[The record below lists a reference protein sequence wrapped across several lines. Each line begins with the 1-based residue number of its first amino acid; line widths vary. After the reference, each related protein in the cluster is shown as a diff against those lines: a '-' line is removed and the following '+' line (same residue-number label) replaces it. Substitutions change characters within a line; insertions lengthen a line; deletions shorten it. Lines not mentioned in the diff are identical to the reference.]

1 MSYSNLF
8 EMLKDILTYVE
19 GHPGCVILSKD
30 NPLSR
35 KIGFCVLPA
44 NSWHVCIR
52 NFLSRWINFLEVS
65 PEVLWEIGLPKLKA
79 SFLTSESILIRSKA
93 TEYLS
98 SSSGRIKLALSLT
111 AGVNP
116 LV

>member
-19 GHPGCVILSKD
+19 SHPGCVILSKD

-35 KIGFCVLPA
+35 KIGFCVLP
-44 NSWHVCIR
+44 
-52 NFLSRWINFLEVS
+52 S
-65 PEVLWEIGLPKLKA
+65 PGVLWEIGLLKLKA
-79 SFLTSESILIRSKA
+79 SFLTSESASIRSKA